1 MTEILSLWRSP
12 LDKVALSQ
20 AEALRGRQPQ
30 CSIGYAEDFSAMT
43 IYNFGYYVTNYP
55 PNDTALATMLSD
67 MDPSSQGYVG
77 ALAFVPQQTFAID
90 AVPFQVP
97 SAFGIIFVPSAY
109 DSFHFSA
116 APTTFSWIGK

>member
-43 IYNFGYYVTNYP
+43 IYNLRSTRCHFK
-55 PNDTALATMLSD
+55 
-67 MDPSSQGYVG
+67 SS
-77 ALAFVPQQTFAID
+77 I
-90 AVPFQVP
+90 
-97 SAFGIIFVPSAY
+97 SAHS
-109 DSFHFSA
+109 
-116 APTTFSWIGK
+116 